1 MQPFPNHTQQAASSY
16 VPTDEAVVIRPLEQY
31 GPQKTLENLPVHD
44 VMKHNQIHFQLY
56 WDFWDCF
63 HLIEILKQALET
75 SLLAPMSQDL
85 EDSFLAI
92 WLFFAGTLEPVLPR
106 ALAGTVDCVESNFHR
121 FTLTFRSIQ
130 HMLRNTIISTYS
142 SYVGTAYI

>member
-1 MQPFPNHTQQAASSY
+1 MQPFPNHTQQAASSH

-56 WDFWDCF
+56 FWDSFC
-63 HLIEILKQALET
+63 LIEILKQALET

-92 WLFFAGTLEPVLPR
+92 WLFFAGTLELVLPR
-106 ALAGTVDCVESNFHR
+106 ALAETVDCVLKAIFIVSH
-121 FTLTFRSIQ
+121 
-130 HMLRNTIISTYS
+130 
-142 SYVGTAYI
+142 